1 MAKKNKKLFYG
12 SIAAVLL
19 GVVIF
24 YAGSLYA
31 EEKAPCPQFNCI
43 SSLED
48 NLRLMTGKTVT
59 VTLNSGA
66 SYTGK
71 VKEVKNKLLILEKLS
86 GKSYYDALIRAD
98 KVIAVESQVRGF

>member
-1 MAKKNKKLFYG
+1 MAGKSEKRFYG
-12 SIAAVLL
+12 LITALLL
-19 GVVIF
+19 GFIIF
-24 YAGSLYA
+24 SAGTVYA
-31 EEKAPCPQFNCI
+31 EEKAQCPMFNCI

-48 NLRLMTGKTVT
+48 NLRLLVGKSVT

-98 KVIAVESQVRGF
+98 KIIAVETQVRGF